1 MRVEVVMIS
10 ECLWKKTKIEKK
22 NKEIIERFKD
32 LKRLSIPVCGFI
44 ESLIKHDNHS
54 ISETHIIISIFQHIV
69 IAVKRGT
76 TMPHKHSV
84 ISTRGTWPNR
94 FYEIIVIARKLGHC
108 ILCNSLC
115 DMGAT
120 QIYCSLISLK
130 KGNILPLQS
139 PSVDDAVWTFW
150 REGQFS
156 YHLKTC

>member
-1 MRVEVVMIS
+1 MRVEVVVIR
-10 ECLWKKTKIEKK
+10 ECLWKKTKKEKK
-22 NKEIIERFKD
+22 KKKLQKD
-32 LKRLSIPVCGFI
+32 LKICERLSIPFCGFV

-54 ISETHIIISIFQHIV
+54 ISETHLITSIVQHIV
-69 IAVKRGT
+69 TAVKRGKA
-76 TMPHKHSV
+76 MLHKHSV
-84 ISTRGTWPNR
+84 SSTRGTWPNR

-115 DMGAT
+115 DMGVT